1 MDREIEQKWN
11 FLFVL
16 QKYNLQYLFV
26 TMWSYGFI
34 SIMFYDCIILVYQRI
49 DIFMLSQWKSEKNV
63 IQDLYKALRYFL
75 KHFLKSY
82 SFKNYSIL

>member
-26 TMWSYGFI
+26 TTWSYGFI
-34 SIMFYDCIILVYQRI
+34 SIMFYDYIILVYQRI
-49 DIFMLSQWKSEKNV
+49 DIFMVSQWKSEKNV
-63 IQDLYKALRYFL
+63 IQNLYKALRYFL
-75 KHFLKSY
+75 KHLLKSY